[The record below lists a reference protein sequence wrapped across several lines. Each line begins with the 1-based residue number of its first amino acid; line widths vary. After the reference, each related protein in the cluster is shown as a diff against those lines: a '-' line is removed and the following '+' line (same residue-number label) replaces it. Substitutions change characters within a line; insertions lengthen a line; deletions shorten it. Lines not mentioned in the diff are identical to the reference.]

1 MKKLLLAALLL
12 ASSLASAQN
21 TKAKPAP
28 TPAPSVA
35 NAGSTDDCAR
45 ARKAGKTCV
54 LDIGEENI
62 EGSGVTP
69 SGIGVNVRQFAVLNR
84 LIHSRKDFIPQI
96 VKAAEDID

>member
-12 ASSLASAQN
+12 APSLASAQN
-21 TKAKPAP
+21 TKTTKPAP
-28 TPAPSVA
+28 APTVSSTT
-35 NAGSTDDCAR
+35 STDDCAR

-62 EGSGVTP
+62 EGNGVTP
-69 SGIGVNVRQFAVLNR
+69 SGVGVNVRQFAVLNS
-84 LIHSRKDFIPQI
+84 LIHIRKDFIPEI